1 MMKLLFNEAN
11 KYMEYSL
18 YKKSPKIYVVKV
30 SDGYSRAMLFMRA
43 QEFYETPLNEFR
55 GKPFCIFDFMN
66 QYRFEMQSTFDS
78 CKYTEH
84 WAGFNVPST
93 SLEKCYA
100 KDATRDNFK
109 GFITPYDLMMY
120 DIISKIRED
129 QPKGKFYLIGVD
141 SEESKTMSHELAHA
155 LYFTN
160 KAYKAEM
167 DSALA
172 EIPEKIMLK
181 LKTALL
187 EIGYRDEVLM
197 DEAQAFLSTGLYW
210 TIPAKARGIK
220 SHTKRFERIFKSY
233 TSAKA

>member
-1 MMKLLFNEAN
+1 MKELYNEEN
-11 KYMEYSL
+11 HYLEYYL
-18 YKKSPKIYVVKV
+18 YKHSPRVYVVKV
-30 SDGYSRAMLFMRA
+30 ADSYSRAMLFMRA

-55 GKPFCIFDFMN
+55 GNPFCIFKFMN
-66 QYRFEMQSTFDS
+66 QYRLNMQSTTDN

-100 KDATRDNFK
+100 KDATRDNFE

-120 DIISKIRED
+120 DIISRIREN

-160 KAYKAEM
+160 KAYKTEM
-167 DSALA
+167 DAALA
-172 EIPEKIMLK
+172 EIPEKITTK
-181 LKTALL
+181 LKAVLID
-187 EIGYRDEVLM
+187 IGYRDEVLL
-197 DEAQAFLSTGLYW
+197 DEAQAFLSTGLHW
-210 TIPAKARGIK
+210 TMPIKARGIK
-220 SHTKRFERIFKSY
+220 SHTKRFEKIFKSY
-233 TSAKA
+233 TPPKA